1 MLIYAVSF
9 IKCKKGR
16 IGEAQLSDDILGPR
30 IFTLHYSSP
39 YEFEIYLAIEV
50 TELSPFEIA
59 VTKRARAKEENS
71 WQQ

>member
-1 MLIYAVSF
+1 MQ
-9 IKCKKGR
+9 KRR
-16 IGEAQLSDDILGPR
+16 IEEAQPPDDILGPR

-39 YEFEIYLAIEV
+39 YEFEIYLPIEV